1 MTKNLEQG
9 SNMFKK
15 ILIFL
20 SSLLI
25 NLKKTIKFILEKLK
39 YVIILIFNFIL
50 KKMVALSMKYAQ
62 STFHQKITFPLL
74 EKVIK
79 KPFHK
84 VSKPIKYWYSFKLN
98 NQQRRTVTGYLFLAP
113 YIIGALVFMGIPL
126 VFVIYMSFNKVVYDG
141 TTSGYNFEW
150 IGLQNYINSLLIDIE
165 FVIPLQDYIV
175 QMILYV
181 PLIITL
187 AIIIAVLLNAKLKGT
202 SFFRLIFFL
211 PVLSLS
217 ASFLQT
223 IENFGGLDVEV
234 NGLLSNIINQLV
246 SSPEAYMLV
255 LEVFTSITTTMWF
268 TAVPAL
274 IFLAALQKVD
284 TKLYEA
290 AQMDG
295 ASPWFVFWKITLPSI
310 WSLISVAIIYTIVFM
325 GNFEGNPI
333 NQLIIEISNTVGKG
347 GKGAAA
353 AIALSFTA
361 IQMILIGIFLY
372 LTKPKMTKGT
382 RG

>member
-1 MTKNLEQG
+1 
-9 SNMFKK
+9 MFKK
-15 ILIFL
+15 IFIFL

-25 NLKKTIKFILEKLK
+25 NLKQTIRFVLQKVED
-39 YVIILIFNFIL
+39 VIVLIFTFIL
-50 KKMVALSMKYAQ
+50 KGMGALSMRYTQ
-62 STFHQKITFPLL
+62 STFHQKFMLPLL
-74 EKVIK
+74 DKIIK
-79 KPFHK
+79 KTFHK
-84 VSKPIKYWYSFKLN
+84 VSKPIEYWYSFKLN
-98 NQQRRTVTGYLFLAP
+98 NQQRRAVTGYLFLAP
-113 YIIGALVFMGIPL
+113 YIIGALVFMVIPL
-126 VFVIYMSFNKVVYDG
+126 VFVVYMSFNKVVYDG
-141 TTSGYNFEW
+141 TISGYNFEW
-150 IGLQNYINSLLIDIE
+150 IGLQNYINSLFVDIE
-165 FVIPLQDYIV
+165 FIIPLQDYMV
-175 QMILYV
+175 QMVLYV

-187 AIIIAVLLNAKLKGT
+187 AIIIAVLLNSKLKGT

-234 NGLLSNIINQLV
+234 TGILSNIIHKLV
-246 SSPEAYMLV
+246 SSQEAYMLV
-255 LEVFTSITTTMWF
+255 LEIFTSITTTMWF

-310 WSLISVAIIYTIVFM
+310 WPLISVAIIYTIVFM

-333 NQLIIEISNTVGKG
+333 NQLIVEISNTVGKG

-372 LTKPKMTKGT
+372 LTKPKTTKGT